1 MKIMGQTAKE
11 FGVDTLYDILG
22 SIAYALGV
30 HVFTAPNQI
39 APGGVVGV
47 ATLANYL
54 SNGRLPIGT
63 VSLVINIPILL
74 LAYRFLGKHFTNKTL
89 KTLLISTV
97 MLDVVAAP
105 LPVYTGNPIL
115 VALFGGVL
123 IGAGLALV
131 FMRGSTTGGGDI
143 AARLLQMR
151 MPYLPIGRAILIVDC
166 AVLLVAA
173 LVYRQLE
180 SAMYGLITIFA
191 TTRVIDSM
199 LYGLDAGR
207 MVLVVSDRSEEIAD
221 GIIEVLDRTATLL
234 HARGAYKK
242 TEQLMLLSAVRKEE
256 FHKLRDMVHRIDPNA
271 FIIVAEAGEI
281 IGEGF
286 KPLKDPHT

>member
-1 MKIMGQTAKE
+1 MKIAGQAPKE
-11 FGVDTLYDILG
+11 FLVDTLYDILG

-30 HVFTAPNQI
+30 HVFTAPNHI

-54 SNGRLPIGT
+54 SDGRLPIGT
-63 VSLVINIPILL
+63 VSLIINIPLIL
-74 LAYRFLGKHFTNKTL
+74 LAYRLIGVRFTNKTL

-97 MLDVVAAP
+97 MLDFVVAP
-105 LPVYTGNPIL
+105 LPVYMGNPIL

-166 AVLLVAA
+166 VVLLAA
-173 LVYRQLE
+173 AAVYQQLE

-207 MVLVVSDRSEEIAD
+207 MVLVVSDHSEEIAQGVID
-221 GIIEVLDRTATLL
+221 VLDRSATLL

-242 TEQLMLLSAVRKEE
+242 TDKFMMLSAVRKEE
-256 FHKLRDMVHRIDPNA
+256 FHKLRDLVHRIDPHA
-271 FIIVAEAGEI
+271 FVIVAEAGEI
-281 IGEGF
+281 MGEGF
-286 KPLKDPHT
+286 KPIKEQQN

>member
-1 MKIMGQTAKE
+1 MKLTGSTVRTWI
-11 FGVDTLYDILG
+11 VDVLFDVMG

-30 HVFTAPNQI
+30 HVFTAPNHI

-54 SNGRLPIGT
+54 SGERIPIGT
-63 VSLVINIPILL
+63 ASLVLNIPLIL
-74 LAYRFLGKHFTNKTL
+74 LAYRFLGARFANKTL
-89 KTLLISTV
+89 KTLLISTLI
-97 MLDVVAAP
+97 LDVAMKP

-151 MPYLPIGRAILIVDC
+151 YPYFSIGRAMLIIDFV
-166 AVLLVAA
+166 VLLASAV
-173 LVYRQLE
+173 VYQQLE

-191 TTRVIDSM
+191 TSRVLDSI

-207 MVLVVSDRSEEIAD
+207 MVLVVSDHSEEIAD
-221 GIIEVLDRTATLL
+221 GVIAMLDRSATLL
-234 HARGAYKK
+234 HARGAYTKNDK
-242 TEQLMLLSAVRKEE
+242 FMMLSAVRKDE
-256 FHKLRDMVHRIDPNA
+256 FHKLKDLVHRIDPGA
-271 FIIVAEAGEI
+271 FMIVAEAGEI
-281 IGEGF
+281 LGEGF
-286 KPLKDPHT
+286 KPIKEQHP